1 MPCFLCAFNRLT
13 NASYNDVNRY
23 TYEYGANGQV
33 AVITDAGVAR
43 KSVIEYDLAE
53 RPLQRTISRTN
64 NGELMYRTVLKYIEN
79 NSRDFVQHTSGNHV
93 NRIWKT

>member
-1 MPCFLCAFNRLT
+1 MRGFLYKFDRLT
-13 NASYNDVNRY
+13 NVGYNGVNRY

-43 KSVIEYDLAE
+43 KSVIEYDLAN

-64 NGELMYRTVLKYIEN
+64 NGELMYCTVLNYLDN
-79 NSRDFVQHTSGNHV
+79 NSRNFVHHTSGNHV
-93 NRIWKT
+93 NRI